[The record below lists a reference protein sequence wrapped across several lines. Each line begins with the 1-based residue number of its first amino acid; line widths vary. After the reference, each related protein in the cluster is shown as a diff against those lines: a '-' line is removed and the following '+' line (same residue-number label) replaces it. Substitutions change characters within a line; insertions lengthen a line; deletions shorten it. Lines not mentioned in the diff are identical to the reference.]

1 MYRTFP
7 HVFFGWTRRAGVL
20 FFVLMAWMATGLS
33 ENTPMDPSA
42 SGAPPP
48 SGTVPHWKLLTDRAG
63 GAKGAI
69 VLKDGRFL
77 TTRTEPD
84 GTGSQVILSQSRDG
98 GATWENATTICR
110 SGADVSLG
118 DGHLIETRSGLLLI
132 ATGKT
137 DLPGRAPPRDPTRF
151 AWPKAPT
158 EEPIGPGT
166 RM

>member
-118 DGHLIETRSGLLLI
+118 DGHLIETRSGLLLYCY
-132 ATGKT
+132 
-137 DLPGRAPPRDPTRF
+137 RENRF
-151 AWPKAPT
+151 AGSRAAERSYAIRVAQST
-158 EEPIGPGT
+158 NGG
-166 RM
+166 